1 MKRIKLEFLM
11 TAIAVA
17 VLAGSLFFTAQA
29 DARRGGVGGAGR
41 GFGAGGFSGGSF
53 RGGGGYATGPRGGAA
68 VSGPR
73 GGAAV
78 SGPRGG
84 AAVSGPRG
92 GAAVRG
98 PGGYGAARGPAG
110 NVAARGPGGSY
121 AGGTYNRNVTV
132 NQGWGAWGG
141 YRPGAVAAGVA
152 AGVAVGSAVA
162 ALPPSYSTVVVN
174 NQPYYFANGAYYQ
187 QCYQGAEVG
196 YCVVANPNP

>member
-1 MKRIKLEFLM
+1 MKRMNLEFLM
-11 TAIAVA
+11 TAIPVA
-17 VLAGSLFFTAQA
+17 VLAGSLFFIAHA
-29 DARRGGVGGAGR
+29 VAGR
-41 GFGAGGFSGGSF
+41 GGGGLGRGGGGAARGYGAGGFSGGSF
-53 RGGGGYATGPRGGAA
+53 RGGGGWATGPRGGAA
-68 VSGPR
+68 VAGPR

-78 SGPRGG
+78 K
-84 AAVSGPRG
+84 
-92 GAAVRG
+92 G

-110 NVAARGPGGSY
+110 NVATRGPGGSY
-121 AGGTYNRNVTV
+121 VNGRPAGGSYNRNITV

-174 NQPYYFANGAYYQ
+174 NQPYYFANGTYYQ